1 MFSEHTTKPFGLVL
15 WFFFCL
21 IYKSKVY
28 HISSFQIR
36 TPCCLLFM
44 PSKRKKD
51 YQYKC

>member
-1 MFSEHTTKPFGLVL
+1 MFSEHTAKPFGLVL

-36 TPCCLLFM
+36 TPCLCQA
-44 PSKRKKD
+44 KEKKD